1 MKYLNKTFFSKLKG
15 RLRVIKSS
23 SVKKLSAL
31 SLAVVLLV
39 SGCGVKKEGSPVLD
53 NSNNSTSYTHV
64 ENNNS
69 NSSAVTPVKPIEV
82 KSDLTETELQLLETQ
97 ISISNQDSNQFSSYV
112 HGISVDYES
121 SEYFGIEQA
130 LQQYQ
135 NIKEYETIS
144 SNFIQNGKINEDA
157 LKKQIMSNNASYLEN
172 TSSKKY
178 TQLDTATFN
187 KVFSHL
193 MDVLNYQL
201 QSGAPIDLAQLD
213 DNLTNLKIFRMTSSG
228 SGMVT
233 DDGIMAFNLEVIAT
247 RQQQYPNVDYL
258 RMTVLHEGNH
268 LVQVS
273 SVKEREQ
280 EGYSR
285 NLGIAYSWDNLKV
298 NPLMYTWYVEASA
311 EYLKNYQY
319 GAGNEKT
326 NNYENQVKS
335 LESLTLATLLKDGV
349 TETTVAQ
356 ISLQPDLN
364 KLFTLFNC
372 QNDKDK
378 LEVLQMMYSF
388 EIFLNQPTEYSKF
401 YKEATGHSLDIYNY
415 HDGLKSSIAQTLTKK
430 FYENLSSSTASH
442 KYTLKEI
449 FSIMSTFETE
459 MNRLT
464 RFSSGSYDSANEEFL
479 TVYNNIQLKYF
490 DLLAK
495 SSNMSL
501 DEISALYN
509 SYFHDNLAT
518 VSQMNVDAGKQNFLN
533 EILQDRESNRKKTV
547 SEKMG
552 KSKIK

>member
-39 SGCGVKKEGSPVLD
+39 SGCGVKKEDSSVLD
-53 NSNNSTSYTHV
+53 NSNNSTSYTHI

-69 NSSAVTPVKPIEV
+69 NSSAVTPTKPIEV

-112 HGISVDYES
+112 HGISVGYEG

-130 LQQYQ
+130 FQRYQ
-135 NIKEYETIS
+135 NINEYETVS
-144 SNFIQNGKINEDA
+144 SNFIKDGRINETA
-157 LKKQIMSNNASYLEN
+157 LKRQVLENNKRYLES
-172 TSSKKY
+172 TQSKKF
-178 TQLDTATFN
+178 TQLDTATFDTI
-187 KVFSHL
+187 FSHL
-193 MDVLNYQL
+193 MDSLNYQL
-201 QSGAPIDLAQLD
+201 QSGTSMDIAQLD
-213 DNLTNLKIFRMTSSG
+213 DNLTNLRIFRMTSAG

-247 RQQQYPNVDYL
+247 RQQQYPNVNYL

-268 LVQVS
+268 FGQVS
-273 SVKEREQ
+273 SVKEREN

-285 NLGIAYSWDNLKV
+285 NLGIAYSWDDLKV

-388 EIFLNQPTEYSKF
+388 EIFLNQPAEYSKF
-401 YKEATGHSLDIYNY
+401 YKEATGHPLDIYNY
-415 HDGLKSSIAQTLTKK
+415 HDGLKSSIAQTLTKQ

-449 FSIMSTFETE
+449 FSIMATFETE

-464 RFSSGSYDSANEEFL
+464 RFSSGSYDSANEGFL

-490 DLLAK
+490 ELLAK
-495 SSNMSL
+495 SSNMSV
-501 DEISALYN
+501 DEISALYS

-518 VSQMNVDAGKQNFLN
+518 VSQINVDAGKQNFLN